1 MESKYVPEIRSSRP
15 PLNNGDKPKKSI
27 ILLEFKKY
35 VELLHWCLSILAKG
49 NETDKGL
56 VCVFQ
61 SAAVNWMQVCKQ
73 SDPNKNLVLS
83 NELIKVKLPPFER

>member
-27 ILLEFKKY
+27 VLQEFKKY
-35 VELLHWCLSILAKG
+35 VELLHWCLSILARG

-83 NELIKVKLPPFER
+83 NELIKVKLPP